1 MSFSLLMYTKTTKSI
16 NITVN
21 PYYLEDQSDPEE
33 QHFVWAYQVTINNL
47 SKERVQLKN
56 RFWQITD
63 SNGIK
68 HEVRGEGVV
77 GVQPHIM
84 PGESYEY
91 TSAAILETPV
101 GCMQGSYEMIADD
114 GIEFDAPIPVFNLA
128 APNTLH

>member
-1 MSFSLLMYTKTTKSI
+1 MKNKQYDISIDTEISYVSEQSLPEEGRYVFAYT
-16 NITVN
+16 ITVTN
-21 PYYLEDQSDPEE
+21 TGQTAATLLRR
-33 QHFVWAYQVTINNL
+33 HWL
-47 SKERVQLKN
+47 
-56 RFWQITD
+56 ITD
-63 SNGIK
+63 ANCK
-68 HEVRGEGVV
+68 VQEVRGEGVV

-114 GIEFDAPIPVFNLA
+114 GIEYAAPIPVFNLA

>member
-1 MSFSLLMYTKTTKSI
+1 MKNKQYDISIDTEISYVSEQSLPEEGRYVFAYT
-16 NITVN
+16 ITVTITG
-21 PYYLEDQSDPEE
+21 QSAATLLRR
-33 QHFVWAYQVTINNL
+33 HWL
-47 SKERVQLKN
+47 
-56 RFWQITD
+56 ITD
-63 SNGIK
+63 ANCK
-68 HEVRGEGVV
+68 VQEVRGEGVV

>member
-1 MSFSLLMYTKTTKSI
+1 MTDKQYDISIATQINYISEQSL
-16 NITVN
+16 
-21 PYYLEDQSDPEE
+21 PEE
-33 QHFVWAYQVTINNL
+33 GRYVFAYTIKVTNTGQTAATL
-47 SKERVQLKN
+47 LRRHWL
-56 RFWQITD
+56 ITD
-63 SNGIK
+63 ANCK
-68 HEVRGEGVV
+68 VQEVRGEGVV
-77 GVQPHIM
+77 GIQPHIM